1 MDGFVPVVVQSV
13 VAPHFPAETTWKKR
27 AKTRD
32 PRVPIGILS
41 VRYSPC
47 KLLSK
52 TFVVDVDASNNGER
66 GVSTSVFHGLDER
79 VSQYPELELQQTGRA
94 GVVITNA
101 TAWRVSSPN
110 HGFSL
115 TGTLKSWGKRQP
127 PSWKRKN
134 NTDDH
139 EYTHPRSFAR
149 RNSLISAK
157 SADCPLFPS
166 TLQSRHWSLS

>member
-79 VSQYPELELQQTGRA
+79 VSQYPELELQQTGRSGCCHNKRHSLA
-94 GVVITNA
+94 CFEPESWLLANGDLEELGKET
-101 TAWRVSSPN
+101 TAQ
-110 HGFSL
+110 L
-115 TGTLKSWGKRQP
+115 
-127 PSWKRKN
+127 
-134 NTDDH
+134 
-139 EYTHPRSFAR
+139 EEEE
-149 RNSLISAK
+149 
-157 SADCPLFPS
+157 
-166 TLQSRHWSLS
+166 

>member
-1 MDGFVPVVVQSV
+1 MDGFVPVVVERV

-66 GVSTSVFHGLDER
+66 GVSIPTYL
-79 VSQYPELELQQTGRA
+79 
-94 GVVITNA
+94 
-101 TAWRVSSPN
+101 SSMDW
-110 HGFSL
+110 
-115 TGTLKSWGKRQP
+115 TREC
-127 PSWKRKN
+127 PSIQN
-134 NTDDH
+134 
-139 EYTHPRSFAR
+139 
-149 RNSLISAK
+149 
-157 SADCPLFPS
+157 
-166 TLQSRHWSLS
+166 